1 MQTVQFN
8 DWESRLSNCGAV
20 AAAAAAADG
29 DAGGDDDA
37 DRPDLG
43 LHDSISL
50 FVMSSDI
57 CVHHLHRHRHHHLHE
72 FVWFNS
78 T

>member
-8 DWESRLSNCGAV
+8 DWEYRLSNCGTV

-29 DAGGDDDA
+29 DAGGDDNA

-50 FVMSSDI
+50 
-57 CVHHLHRHRHHHLHE
+57 
-72 FVWFNS
+72 
-78 T
+78 

>member
-8 DWESRLSNCGAV
+8 DWEYRLSNCGAV
-20 AAAAAAADG
+20 ATVAAAADG

-43 LHDSISL
+43 LHDSII
-50 FVMSSDI
+50 FACHV
-57 CVHHLHRHRHHHLHE
+57 E
-72 FVWFNS
+72 
-78 T
+78 